1 MIKTEHKNH
10 SCAVC
15 NKSHIEFSQATKCC
29 LKVARLPEAVKVA
42 ERLSESRKC
51 AICGKVIPIGWR
63 AVKDEGL
70 FKCAGHFYPAET
82 RRIARHV

>member
-1 MIKTEHKNH
+1 MVKTEHKNH
-10 SCAVC
+10 TCAAC
-15 NKSHIEFSQATKCC
+15 NKSHIEFSQVTKYC
-29 LKVARLPEAVKVA
+29 LKVAPLPEPVKAA

-51 AICGKVIPIGWR
+51 AICGHVIPIGWR

-82 RRIARHV
+82 RKIFRSN